1 LGNINRIITSL
12 NLNCSLMTEGSN
24 WFRQKRFGRCLAGKE
39 GIVKITIKNTLL
51 SVLALL
57 GGLLLISDAS
67 GLNALL
73 EVKNG
78 LKSVYD
84 DRVVPLRDLKVMS
97 DSYAV
102 SIVDA
107 SHKIRN
113 GNTDWAE
120 AVASVQNA
128 SVQISKNWQAY
139 LATSLV
145 PEENRLVGE
154 IKPLLLSADQAV
166 RQLQGILERQDRA
179 ALDSF
184 VREDLYARIDPVSNK
199 LGELIDLQVRVAG
212 EEYVKAHD
220 EAERATIITSVLMI
234 IGMLLVIGGIVVV
247 LRKVIKPVSS
257 LTQAMT
263 RLAADE
269 LSVAIPVVDHQDEIG
284 DMARAV
290 EVFKKSMIDTKRL
303 RSEQEEQK
311 QRAERERKAAMMQL
325 ADHFEST
332 VQGVVQA
339 VSSAATQLQSNAR
352 SMSAIS
358 EKTALQST
366 VVAAATEQALTNVQT
381 VAAASEEL
389 GGSISEISRQ
399 VTESSRISKSAVTE
413 AERTNTAVEGLS
425 ASAQRIGDVV
435 NLIQNIASQ
444 TNLLALNA
452 TIEAA
457 RAGEAGKGFAVVASE
472 VKQLANQT
480 AKATEDISSQIS
492 EIQVQTG
499 GAVGA
504 IRGISRTISQ
514 VNEISGA
521 IAAAVEEQTAAT
533 NEIER
538 NVQQA
543 AQGTQEVSINIASV
557 SRAAEEAGVASTQV
571 LSAANQLSLEAE
583 RLQAEVNAFII
594 RVRAG

>member
-1 LGNINRIITSL
+1 
-12 NLNCSLMTEGSN
+12 
-24 WFRQKRFGRCLAGKE
+24 
-39 GIVKITIKNTLL
+39 VKIAIKSTLL
-51 SVLALL
+51 SVLATL

-73 EVKNG
+73 EVKDG

-84 DRVVPLRDLKVMS
+84 DRVVPLRDLKVIS

-107 SHKIRN
+107 SHKVRN
-113 GNTDWAE
+113 GNTDWAA

-128 SVQISKNWQAY
+128 NIQISKNWQAY

-145 PEENRLVGE
+145 PEETRLMGE

-212 EEYVKAHD
+212 EEYIDARD
-220 EAERATIITSVLMI
+220 EAERATIITSVLI
-234 IGMLLVIGGIVVV
+234 VIGMLLVIGGIVAV
-247 LRKVIKPVSS
+247 LRKVIQPVSS

-263 RLAADE
+263 RLAANE
-269 LSVAIPVVDHQDEIG
+269 LSVVIPDVDHQDEIG

-290 EVFKKSMIDTKRL
+290 EVFKKSMIDTERL

-311 QRAERERKAAMMQL
+311 QRAERERRAAMMQL
-325 ADHFEST
+325 ADHFESS
-332 VQGVVQA
+332 VQCVVQA

-358 EKTALQST
+358 KKTALQST
-366 VVAAATEQALTNVQT
+366 TVATATEQAFANVQT

-399 VTESSRISKSAVTE
+399 VAESSRISKNAVAE
-413 AERTNTAVEGLS
+413 VERTNTTVEGL
-425 ASAQRIGDVV
+425 AAFAQRIGDVV

-457 RAGEAGKGFAVVASE
+457 RAGEAGKGFAVVANE

-480 AKATEDISSQIS
+480 GKATEDISSQIS
-492 EIQVQTG
+492 EIQTQTS

-504 IRGISRTISQ
+504 IRGISRTITQ

-521 IAAAVEEQTAAT
+521 IAAAVEEQSAAT
-533 NEIER
+533 SEIGR

-543 AQGTQEVSINIASV
+543 AHGTQEVSINIVSV
-557 SRAAEEAGVASTQV
+557 SRAAEEAGVASTEV
-571 LSAANQLSLEAE
+571 LSAANQLSREAE
-583 RLQAEVNAFII
+583 RLRAEVNAFIT